1 MLRVLLCATWNASG
15 LVRGNPHSFQK
26 RANHTLDSDY
36 DKHGKVMGRWCMRD
50 GGGWGGGVL
59 PYAYE
64 MRFDSAHC
72 QLNLSGDVAKTSTY
86 LCMYVC
92 PRNERLDAPAI

>member
-1 MLRVLLCATWNASG
+1 
-15 LVRGNPHSFQK
+15 
-26 RANHTLDSDY
+26 
-36 DKHGKVMGRWCMRD
+36 MG
-50 GGGWGGGVL
+50 GGGGVL